1 MSENPFEYGR
11 ELGLDELVDRQ
22 DELNAIEAAIRN
34 RAKLFLI
41 GPRRFGKTSLLSA
54 ADEAASRR
62 GTIVLRLDAEK
73 YESLELFA
81 SAILTTALR
90 ALQGPLERSIE
101 LLRKVAS
108 RLKPEATF
116 EEGGVTVRLGVSP
129 DESGELPLL
138 TEALDA
144 VERLARETERSVVV
158 ILDEVQQVV
167 VEHGIAAERQ
177 LRSTIQTHRHVGYI
191 FAGSATRLLTEMTS
205 DPNRPFYR
213 LGSRLFLGRLPRE
226 DFLAFLVRGFQESG
240 FDVTDGSCERI
251 LERAE
256 EVPYNVQRL
265 AHEAWE
271 AVRAGGHRT
280 LTLEIVDAA
289 LRQIVLREDPAYT
302 QIWTTLTANQKK
314 TLKAVIA
321 SRGEQLFT
329 ADVARRFRIP
339 TSSLQAA
346 LRSLEKAHLVR
357 AEQDRGQVRYRLVDP
372 FVAAWLA
379 ESQAA

>member
-1 MSENPFEYGR
+1 MTQNPFEYGR
-11 ELGLDELVDRQ
+11 ELGLDELVDRR
-22 DELNAIEAAIRN
+22 DELGAIEAAIRN
-34 RAKLFLI
+34 RSKLFLI

-54 ADEAASRR
+54 AGEAAARR
-62 GTIVLRLDAEK
+62 GTVVLRVDAEK
-73 YESLELFA
+73 YESLELLA
-81 SAILTTALR
+81 AAILTAAVR
-90 ALQGPLERSIE
+90 ALKGPIERSIE
-101 LLRKVAS
+101 LLRKAAS

-116 EEGGVTVRLGVSP
+116 DEGGVTVRLGASP
-129 DESGELPLL
+129 DPAGELPLL

-144 VERLARETERSVVV
+144 VERLASETEREVVV

-167 VEHGIAAERQ
+167 VEHGIAAERR
-177 LRSTIQTHRHVGYI
+177 LRSTVQTHRHVGYI

-213 LGSRLFLGRLPRE
+213 LGSRLFLGRIPRE
-226 DFLAFLVRGFQESG
+226 DFLAFLVNGFRESD
-240 FDVTDGSCERI
+240 FAVAEGSGERI

-271 AVRAGGHRT
+271 LVRASGDGT
-280 LTLEIVDAA
+280 LSPDVVDAA
-289 LRQIVLREDPAYT
+289 LRRIVMREDPAYT
-302 QIWTTLTANQKK
+302 QIWTTLTANGKK
-314 TLKAVIA
+314 TLKAIIA
-321 SRGEQLFT
+321 SGGEQLFT

-346 LRSLEKAHLVR
+346 LKSLENAHLVR

-372 FVAAWLA
+372 FLAAWLE
-379 ESQAA
+379 ESQVA